1 MDFIDKIRKGAPDI
15 FLTATIDLALFPTK
29 TEILHEAFRA
39 MSVGADQIYTARGPH
54 IVEMLSKEDIPVMCH
69 LGLVPRKSS
78 WRGGLRAIGKNAEE
92 AYKLYNDFKFYAN
105 SEPELINDF
114 VILYDIEIN
123 MIHEPDKQIGFD
135 KFKRRL
141 LRLKES
147 FENSN
152 YVLNFVLTNSSMYKD
167 ILEDEEGNFYV
178 YKLVSDSNDSYK
190 STKIM
195 ILKGKSYNKNLE
207 TLDADIKDLKGP
219 PWVVKSQ
226 IHAGGRGA
234 GYFKNSFNDKGGV
247 QVVFDKDKV
256 SSVAQSMMGNVL
268 VTKQTG
274 EIGKKVNRIFIE
286 EGCDIDREFYLSLLV
301 DRNNS
306 KVMMMISAAGGMDIE
321 EVAITNPE
329 KIINVHFT
337 TYKDIS
343 LDDSLLK
350 KLDITKNQ
358 LDELTSII
366 NKLLNAFTSID
377 ASTIEI
383 NPLVLNNQGSFVVL
397 DAKISLDDNAL
408 FRHPELAELKDLTE
422 EDPLEL
428 QAAEHDMNYVKL
440 DGSIGCMVNGA
451 GLAMATMDIIKQFG
465 EEPANFLDLGGTANK
480 DRVIMG
486 FKTIQ
491 SDPNVKSILI
501 NIFGGIIH
509 CDMIANG
516 IVEAVKELDFKLPL
530 VVRFQ
535 GTNAKE
541 GKDMINNSDLGL
553 ISIDDFTEA
562 AKKVVELAKG

>member
-1 MDFIDKIRKGAPDI
+1 MNIHEYQAK
-15 FLTATIDLALFPTK
+15 
-29 TEILHEAFRA
+29 EILKNY
-39 MSVGADQIYTARGPH
+39 G
-54 IVEMLSKEDIPVMCH
+54 LPV
-69 LGLVPRKSS
+69 
-78 WRGGLRAIGKNAEE
+78 
-92 AYKLYNDFKFYAN
+92 
-105 SEPELINDF
+105 
-114 VILYDIEIN
+114 
-123 MIHEPDKQIGFD
+123 
-135 KFKRRL
+135 
-141 LRLKES
+141 
-147 FENSN
+147 
-152 YVLNFVLTNSSMYKD
+152 
-167 ILEDEEGNFYV
+167 
-178 YKLVSDSNDSYK
+178 
-190 STKIM
+190 
-195 ILKGKSYNKNLE
+195 LKGKSYNKNLE

>member
-1 MDFIDKIRKGAPDI
+1 MNIHEYQAK
-15 FLTATIDLALFPTK
+15 
-29 TEILHEAFRA
+29 EILKNY
-39 MSVGADQIYTARGPH
+39 G
-54 IVEMLSKEDIPVMCH
+54 LPV
-69 LGLVPRKSS
+69 
-78 WRGGLRAIGKNAEE
+78 
-92 AYKLYNDFKFYAN
+92 
-105 SEPELINDF
+105 
-114 VILYDIEIN
+114 
-123 MIHEPDKQIGFD
+123 
-135 KFKRRL
+135 
-141 LRLKES
+141 
-147 FENSN
+147 
-152 YVLNFVLTNSSMYKD
+152 
-167 ILEDEEGNFYV
+167 
-178 YKLVSDSNDSYK
+178 
-190 STKIM
+190 
-195 ILKGKSYNKNLE
+195 LKGKSYNKNLE

-247 QVVFDKDKV
+247 QVIFDKDNV

-274 EIGKKVNRIFIE
+274 EIGKTVNRIFIE

>member
-1 MDFIDKIRKGAPDI
+1 MNIHEYQAK
-15 FLTATIDLALFPTK
+15 
-29 TEILHEAFRA
+29 EILKNF
-39 MSVGADQIYTARGPH
+39 
-54 IVEMLSKEDIPVMCH
+54 
-69 LGLVPRKSS
+69 GLP
-78 WRGGLRAIGKNAEE
+78 
-92 AYKLYNDFKFYAN
+92 
-105 SEPELINDF
+105 
-114 VILYDIEIN
+114 
-123 MIHEPDKQIGFD
+123 
-135 KFKRRL
+135 
-141 LRLKES
+141 
-147 FENSN
+147 
-152 YVLNFVLTNSSMYKD
+152 VLN
-167 ILEDEEGNFYV
+167 
-178 YKLVSDSNDSYK
+178 
-190 STKIM
+190 
-195 ILKGKSYNKNLE
+195 GKSYNNNLDSIE
-207 TLDADIKDLKGP
+207 GDITDLNGP

-247 QVVFDKDKV
+247 QVIFEKDQV
-256 SSVAQSMMGNVL
+256 SSIASSMMGNVL

-274 EIGKKVNRIFIE
+274 EIGKTVNRIFIE
-286 EGCDIDREFYLSLLV
+286 EGCDIEREFYLSLLV

-321 EVAITNPE
+321 EVAASNPE
-329 KIINVHFT
+329 KIINIHFET
-337 TYKDIS
+337 NKDVTLDES
-343 LDDSLLK
+343 LMK
-350 KLDITKNQ
+350 KLEISRSQ
-358 LDELTSII
+358 FDELNTII
-366 NKLLNAFTSID
+366 KRLLLTFNSID
-377 ASTIEI
+377 ASIIEI
-383 NPLVLNNQGSFVVL
+383 NPLVLNKQGSFVVL

-408 FRHPELAELKDLTE
+408 FRHPDLAELKDLTE

-480 DRVIMG
+480 ERAIMG

-535 GTNAKE
+535 GTNASQ
-541 GKDMINNSDLGL
+541 GRDVINNSALGL
-553 ISIDDFTEA
+553 ISIDDFSEA
-562 AKKVVELAKG
+562 AKKVVELSKR

>member
-1 MDFIDKIRKGAPDI
+1 MNIHEYQAK
-15 FLTATIDLALFPTK
+15 
-29 TEILHEAFRA
+29 EILKNY
-39 MSVGADQIYTARGPH
+39 G
-54 IVEMLSKEDIPVMCH
+54 LPV
-69 LGLVPRKSS
+69 
-78 WRGGLRAIGKNAEE
+78 
-92 AYKLYNDFKFYAN
+92 
-105 SEPELINDF
+105 
-114 VILYDIEIN
+114 
-123 MIHEPDKQIGFD
+123 
-135 KFKRRL
+135 
-141 LRLKES
+141 
-147 FENSN
+147 
-152 YVLNFVLTNSSMYKD
+152 
-167 ILEDEEGNFYV
+167 
-178 YKLVSDSNDSYK
+178 
-190 STKIM
+190 
-195 ILKGKSYNKNLE
+195 LKGKSYNKNLE
-207 TLDADIKDLKGP
+207 TLDADIKKLKGP

-256 SSVAQSMMGNVL
+256 SSVAQSMIGNVL

-274 EIGKKVNRIFIE
+274 EIGKTVNRIFIE
-286 EGCDIDREFYLSLLV
+286 EGCDIDREFYLSLLI
-301 DRNNS
+301 DRNTS
-306 KVMMMISAAGGMDIE
+306 KLMMMISAAGGIDIE

-329 KIINVHFT
+329 QIINVHFT

-343 LDDSLLK
+343 LDDSLLT

-366 NKLLNAFTSID
+366 NKLLNAFISID

-383 NPLVLNNQGSFVVL
+383 NPLVLNKQGSFVIL
-397 DAKISLDDNAL
+397 DTKISLDDNAL
-408 FRHPELAELKDLTE
+408 FRHPELLDLKDLTE

>member
-1 MDFIDKIRKGAPDI
+1 MNIHEYQAK
-15 FLTATIDLALFPTK
+15 
-29 TEILHEAFRA
+29 EILKNY
-39 MSVGADQIYTARGPH
+39 G
-54 IVEMLSKEDIPVMCH
+54 LPV
-69 LGLVPRKSS
+69 
-78 WRGGLRAIGKNAEE
+78 
-92 AYKLYNDFKFYAN
+92 
-105 SEPELINDF
+105 
-114 VILYDIEIN
+114 
-123 MIHEPDKQIGFD
+123 
-135 KFKRRL
+135 
-141 LRLKES
+141 
-147 FENSN
+147 
-152 YVLNFVLTNSSMYKD
+152 
-167 ILEDEEGNFYV
+167 
-178 YKLVSDSNDSYK
+178 
-190 STKIM
+190 
-195 ILKGKSYNKNLE
+195 LKGKSYNKNLE

-256 SSVAQSMMGNVL
+256 SFVAQSMMGNVL

-535 GTNAKE
+535 GTKAKE

>member
-1 MDFIDKIRKGAPDI
+1 MNIHEYQAK
-15 FLTATIDLALFPTK
+15 
-29 TEILHEAFRA
+29 EILKNF
-39 MSVGADQIYTARGPH
+39 G
-54 IVEMLSKEDIPVMCH
+54 LPV
-69 LGLVPRKSS
+69 L
-78 WRGGLRAIGKNAEE
+78 
-92 AYKLYNDFKFYAN
+92 
-105 SEPELINDF
+105 
-114 VILYDIEIN
+114 
-123 MIHEPDKQIGFD
+123 Q
-135 KFKRRL
+135 
-141 LRLKES
+141 
-147 FENSN
+147 
-152 YVLNFVLTNSSMYKD
+152 
-167 ILEDEEGNFYV
+167 
-178 YKLVSDSNDSYK
+178 
-190 STKIM
+190 
-195 ILKGKSYNKNLE
+195 GKSYSKNLD
-207 TLDADIKDLKGP
+207 TLHADIEDLNGP

-234 GYFKNSFNDKGGV
+234 GHFKNSFNNKGGV
-247 QVVFDKDKV
+247 QVVFEKKDV
-256 SSVAQSMMGNVL
+256 HSIAQSMMGNVL

-274 EIGKKVNRIFIE
+274 EAGKIVNRIFIE

-301 DRNNS
+301 DRSNS
-306 KVMMMISAAGGMDIE
+306 KIIMMISSAGGMDIE
-321 EVAITNPE
+321 EVAVTNPE
-329 KIINVHFT
+329 QIINIHFT
-337 TYKDIS
+337 TYKDVS
-343 LDDSLLK
+343 LDESLLT

-358 LDELTSII
+358 LDDLTSII
-366 NKLLNAFTSID
+366 NKLLNIFTSID

-383 NPLVLNNQGSFVVL
+383 NPLVLNKQGGFVVL

-486 FKTIQ
+486 FKIIQ

-535 GTNAKE
+535 GTNSSE
-541 GKDMINNSDLGL
+541 GRDVINNSDLKL

-562 AKKVVELAKG
+562 AKKVVDLAKG

>member
-1 MDFIDKIRKGAPDI
+1 MNIHEYQAK
-15 FLTATIDLALFPTK
+15 
-29 TEILHEAFRA
+29 EILKNF
-39 MSVGADQIYTARGPH
+39 G
-54 IVEMLSKEDIPVMCH
+54 LPV
-69 LGLVPRKSS
+69 L
-78 WRGGLRAIGKNAEE
+78 
-92 AYKLYNDFKFYAN
+92 
-105 SEPELINDF
+105 
-114 VILYDIEIN
+114 
-123 MIHEPDKQIGFD
+123 Q
-135 KFKRRL
+135 
-141 LRLKES
+141 
-147 FENSN
+147 
-152 YVLNFVLTNSSMYKD
+152 
-167 ILEDEEGNFYV
+167 
-178 YKLVSDSNDSYK
+178 
-190 STKIM
+190 
-195 ILKGKSYNKNLE
+195 GKSYSKNLD
-207 TLDADIKDLKGP
+207 TLHADIEDLNGP

-234 GYFKNSFNDKGGV
+234 GHFKNSFNDKGGV
-247 QVVFDKDKV
+247 QVVFEKKDV
-256 SSVAQSMMGNVL
+256 PFIAQSMMGNVL

-274 EIGKKVNRIFIE
+274 EAGKIVNRIFIE

-301 DRNNS
+301 DRNNATI
-306 KVMMMISAAGGMDIE
+306 MMMISSAGGMDIE
-321 EVAITNPE
+321 EVAVTNPE
-329 KIINVHFT
+329 QIINIHFT
-337 TYKDIS
+337 TYKDVS
-343 LDDSLLK
+343 LDESLMT

-358 LDELTSII
+358 LDDLSSII
-366 NKLLNAFTSID
+366 NKLLNIFTSID

-383 NPLVLNNQGSFVVL
+383 NPLVLNKQGGFVVL

-486 FKTIQ
+486 FKIIQ

-535 GTNAKE
+535 GTNSSE
-541 GKDMINNSDLGL
+541 GRDVINNSDLKL

-562 AKKVVELAKG
+562 AKKVVDLAKG

>member
-1 MDFIDKIRKGAPDI
+1 MNIHEYQAK
-15 FLTATIDLALFPTK
+15 
-29 TEILHEAFRA
+29 EILKNY
-39 MSVGADQIYTARGPH
+39 G
-54 IVEMLSKEDIPVMCH
+54 LPV
-69 LGLVPRKSS
+69 
-78 WRGGLRAIGKNAEE
+78 
-92 AYKLYNDFKFYAN
+92 
-105 SEPELINDF
+105 
-114 VILYDIEIN
+114 
-123 MIHEPDKQIGFD
+123 
-135 KFKRRL
+135 
-141 LRLKES
+141 
-147 FENSN
+147 
-152 YVLNFVLTNSSMYKD
+152 
-167 ILEDEEGNFYV
+167 
-178 YKLVSDSNDSYK
+178 
-190 STKIM
+190 
-195 ILKGKSYNKNLE
+195 LKGKSYNKNLE
-207 TLDADIKDLKGP
+207 TIAADIEDLKGP

-234 GYFKNSFNDKGGV
+234 GHFKNSFNDKGGV
-247 QVVFDKDKV
+247 QVIFDKDNV

-274 EIGKKVNRIFIE
+274 EIGKIVNRIFIE

-301 DRNNS
+301 DRNTS

-321 EVAITNPE
+321 EIAITSPE

-343 LDDSLLK
+343 LDDSLLT
-350 KLDITKNQ
+350 KLDITKKQ

-366 NKLLNAFTSID
+366 NKLLNAFTSVD

-383 NPLVLNNQGSFVVL
+383 NPLVLNKQGSFVIL

-408 FRHPELAELKDLTE
+408 FRHPELLDLKDLSE

-509 CDMIANG
+509 CDMIASG
-516 IVEAVKELDFKLPL
+516 IVDAVKELDFKLPL

-541 GKDMINNSDLGL
+541 GKDKINNSDLGL

>member
-1 MDFIDKIRKGAPDI
+1 MNIHEYQAK
-15 FLTATIDLALFPTK
+15 
-29 TEILHEAFRA
+29 EILKNY
-39 MSVGADQIYTARGPH
+39 G
-54 IVEMLSKEDIPVMCH
+54 LPV
-69 LGLVPRKSS
+69 
-78 WRGGLRAIGKNAEE
+78 
-92 AYKLYNDFKFYAN
+92 
-105 SEPELINDF
+105 
-114 VILYDIEIN
+114 
-123 MIHEPDKQIGFD
+123 
-135 KFKRRL
+135 
-141 LRLKES
+141 
-147 FENSN
+147 
-152 YVLNFVLTNSSMYKD
+152 
-167 ILEDEEGNFYV
+167 
-178 YKLVSDSNDSYK
+178 
-190 STKIM
+190 
-195 ILKGKSYNKNLE
+195 LKGKSYNKNLE
-207 TLDADIKDLKGP
+207 NLEADIKDLKGP

-234 GYFKNSFNDKGGV
+234 GHFKNSFNEKGGV
-247 QVVFDKDKV
+247 QVIFDKDKV
-256 SSVAQSMMGNVL
+256 FSVAQSMMGNVL

-274 EIGKKVNRIFIE
+274 EIGKTVNRIFIE
-286 EGCDIDREFYLSLLV
+286 EGCDIEREFYLSLLV

-337 TYKDIS
+337 TYKDFS

>member
-1 MDFIDKIRKGAPDI
+1 MNIHEYQAK
-15 FLTATIDLALFPTK
+15 
-29 TEILHEAFRA
+29 EILKNY
-39 MSVGADQIYTARGPH
+39 G
-54 IVEMLSKEDIPVMCH
+54 LPV
-69 LGLVPRKSS
+69 
-78 WRGGLRAIGKNAEE
+78 
-92 AYKLYNDFKFYAN
+92 
-105 SEPELINDF
+105 
-114 VILYDIEIN
+114 
-123 MIHEPDKQIGFD
+123 
-135 KFKRRL
+135 
-141 LRLKES
+141 
-147 FENSN
+147 
-152 YVLNFVLTNSSMYKD
+152 
-167 ILEDEEGNFYV
+167 
-178 YKLVSDSNDSYK
+178 
-190 STKIM
+190 
-195 ILKGKSYNKNLE
+195 LKGKSYNKNLE
-207 TLDADIKDLKGP
+207 TLDVDIKDLKGP

-234 GYFKNSFNDKGGV
+234 GHFKNSFNDKGGV
-247 QVVFDKDKV
+247 QVIFDKENI
-256 SSVAQSMMGNVL
+256 SSVAKSMMGNVL

-274 EIGKKVNRIFIE
+274 EIGKTVNRIFIE

-329 KIINVHFT
+329 KIINVHLT
-337 TYKDIS
+337 TYKDIL
-343 LDDSLLK
+343 LDESLLT
-350 KLDITKNQ
+350 KLEITKNQ

-383 NPLVLNNQGSFVVL
+383 NPLVLNKQGSFVVL

-408 FRHPELAELKDLTE
+408 FRHPELADLKDLTE

-541 GKDMINNSDLGL
+541 GKDMINNSNLGL

-562 AKKVVELAKG
+562 AKKVVELAKE

>member
-1 MDFIDKIRKGAPDI
+1 MNIHEYQAK
-15 FLTATIDLALFPTK
+15 
-29 TEILHEAFRA
+29 EILKNY
-39 MSVGADQIYTARGPH
+39 G
-54 IVEMLSKEDIPVMCH
+54 LPV
-69 LGLVPRKSS
+69 
-78 WRGGLRAIGKNAEE
+78 
-92 AYKLYNDFKFYAN
+92 
-105 SEPELINDF
+105 
-114 VILYDIEIN
+114 
-123 MIHEPDKQIGFD
+123 
-135 KFKRRL
+135 
-141 LRLKES
+141 
-147 FENSN
+147 
-152 YVLNFVLTNSSMYKD
+152 
-167 ILEDEEGNFYV
+167 
-178 YKLVSDSNDSYK
+178 
-190 STKIM
+190 
-195 ILKGKSYNKNLE
+195 LKGKSYNKNLE
-207 TLDADIKDLKGP
+207 TLDADMKDLKGP

-234 GYFKNSFNDKGGV
+234 GHFKNSFNDKGGV
-247 QVVFDKDKV
+247 QVIFDKDNV
-256 SSVAQSMMGNVL
+256 FYVAKSMMGNVL

-274 EIGKKVNRIFIE
+274 EIGKTVNRIFIE

-301 DRNNS
+301 DRNTS

-321 EVAITNPE
+321 EIAITSPE

-343 LDDSLLK
+343 LDDSLLT
-350 KLDITKNQ
+350 KLDITKKQ

-366 NKLLNAFTSID
+366 NKLLNAFTSVD

-383 NPLVLNNQGSFVVL
+383 NPLVLNKQGSFVIL

-408 FRHPELAELKDLTE
+408 FRHPELLDLKDLSE

-509 CDMIANG
+509 CDMIASG
-516 IVEAVKELDFKLPL
+516 IVDAVKELDFKLPL

-541 GKDMINNSDLGL
+541 GKDKINNSDLGL